1 MDELNLQAL
10 LLDESFINY
19 CKRTNNADIE
29 KWEKWLQKY
38 PEHKESVAELKE
50 TIVTMGYHAG
60 ELAVQTNYAR
70 LQSQI
75 KKRSNQYHFAAIG
88 ATVWFKVAA
97 AIIAVTVISLFLF
110 RQQTPKESTE
120 IVQHVGAPGKDAA
133 LLTLKDG
140 SVVSLADIKNGSVVA
155 LQGGVEIQKNKDGE
169 LVYRAIEQGDAT
181 NPASNTIATNRG
193 NQYQVI
199 LPDGSKAFLNA
210 NSTLTYPLRF
220 FKDARSVRMT
230 GEIYFEI
237 AKVESGTSGRQKRIP
252 FYVETENQKIEVLGT
267 HFNIKSFGDHIVTTL
282 VEGKVK
288 LSFADAALKE
298 QLLAP
303 NDQVVFDKSR
313 KSVKKEQVDPF
324 YSLAWKNGNFAFDN
338 ASIQTVMDEVARWY
352 DVEISYQD
360 QLQGQHFSGTIS
372 RYENIDKL
380 LKTIAFAGGV
390 HFERKGRRIYVLN

>member
-38 PEHKESVAELKE
+38 PEHKESVAELRE

-97 AIIAVTVISLFLF
+97 AIIAVSVISLFLF

-181 NPASNTIATNRG
+181 NPASNTIATNKG

-267 HFNIKSFGDHIVTTL
+267 HFNVNAYEDEPATTTTL
-282 VEGKVK
+282 LEGSVRVTSKKRSESVLLKPGERALLNETLRVEDVDVSQEVAWINGDFIFKGEELGSLLRKISRWYNVEIECPERLDKLKFDGMVSRSQPLSTIIDMLQTTGKVK
-288 LSFADAALKE
+288 LIL
-298 QLLAP
+298 
-303 NDQVVFDKSR
+303 N
-313 KSVKKEQVDPF
+313 
-324 YSLAWKNGNFAFDN
+324 
-338 ASIQTVMDEVARWY
+338 
-352 DVEISYQD
+352 
-360 QLQGQHFSGTIS
+360 
-372 RYENIDKL
+372 
-380 LKTIAFAGGV
+380 
-390 HFERKGRRIYVLN
+390 GRRLIVID

>member
-19 CKRTNNADIE
+19 CKRTNKADIE

-75 KKRSNQYHFAAIG
+75 KKRSNQHRFATIG
-88 ATVWFKVAA
+88 TTVWFKVAA
-97 AIIAVTVISLFLF
+97 AIIAVSAISLFLF

-181 NPASNTIATNRG
+181 NPAINTIATNKG

-267 HFNIKSFGDHIVTTL
+267 HFNVNAYEDEPATTTTL
-282 VEGKVK
+282 LEGSVRVISKKRSESVLLKPGERALLNETLRVEDVDVSQEVAWINGDFIFKGEELGSLLRKISRWYNVEIECPEKLDKLKFDGMVSRSQPLSTIIDMLQTTGKVK
-288 LSFADAALKE
+288 LIL
-298 QLLAP
+298 
-303 NDQVVFDKSR
+303 N
-313 KSVKKEQVDPF
+313 
-324 YSLAWKNGNFAFDN
+324 
-338 ASIQTVMDEVARWY
+338 
-352 DVEISYQD
+352 
-360 QLQGQHFSGTIS
+360 
-372 RYENIDKL
+372 
-380 LKTIAFAGGV
+380 
-390 HFERKGRRIYVLN
+390 GRRLIVID

>member
-19 CKRTNNADIE
+19 CKRTNKADIE

-38 PEHKESVAELKE
+38 PEHKESVAALKE

-97 AIIAVTVISLFLF
+97 AIIAVSVISLFLF

-181 NPASNTIATNRG
+181 NPAINTIATSKG

-237 AKVESGTSGRQKRIP
+237 ARVESGTAGRKKRIP

-267 HFNIKSFGDHIVTTL
+267 HFNVNAYEDEPATTTTL
-282 VEGKVK
+282 LEGSVRVTSKKRSESVLLKPGERALLNETLRVEDVDVSQEVAWINGDFIFKGEELGSLLRKISRWYNVEIECPERLDKLKFDGMVSRSQPLSTIIDMLQTTGKVK
-288 LSFADAALKE
+288 LIL
-298 QLLAP
+298 
-303 NDQVVFDKSR
+303 N
-313 KSVKKEQVDPF
+313 
-324 YSLAWKNGNFAFDN
+324 
-338 ASIQTVMDEVARWY
+338 
-352 DVEISYQD
+352 
-360 QLQGQHFSGTIS
+360 
-372 RYENIDKL
+372 
-380 LKTIAFAGGV
+380 
-390 HFERKGRRIYVLN
+390 GRRLIVID